1 MPLQEAL
8 DSADQDM
15 VKRLKYTKD
24 VVATMIESAGRKG
37 GSGAQP
43 QPLPLASAE
52 GKMAQSQIAVKAL

>member
-37 GSGAQP
+37 ASSAQP
-43 QPLPLASAE
+43 QPLP
-52 GKMAQSQIAVKAL
+52 